1 MPASRRQADEAFVT
15 AMACGATVES
25 AARSAGISLRT
36 ATRRRAEPGFQK
48 RVRCIQADILDRAT
62 GALTAISTEAV
73 KALHALLQPS
83 VSEPARL
90 GAVRTSL
97 EMAIKFRE
105 NTDFAERIE
114 ALEER
119 AGIKDPTK

>member
-1 MPASRRQADEAFVT
+1 MPASRRQADEAFLT

-36 ATRRRAEPGFQK
+36 ATRRRADPDFQQ
-48 RVRCIQADILDRAT
+48 RVRRIQSDIVERAT

-83 VSEPARL
+83 VPAAARL
-90 GAVRTSL
+90 GAIRTAL
-97 EMAIKFRE
+97 EMVIKFRE
-105 NTDFAERIE
+105 NADFAGRIE
-114 ALEER
+114 ALEQH
-119 AGIKDPTK
+119 AGMTDQTK